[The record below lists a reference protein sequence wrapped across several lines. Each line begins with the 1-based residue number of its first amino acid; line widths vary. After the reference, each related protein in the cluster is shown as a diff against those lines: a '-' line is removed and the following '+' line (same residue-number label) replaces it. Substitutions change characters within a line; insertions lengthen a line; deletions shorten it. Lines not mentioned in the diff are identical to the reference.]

1 MEGVQPL
8 PQRSQLLEE
17 PEETPKVDMAPK
29 AKVHPMAKVRVKAKA
44 KPKGVGKAKARGVA
58 LVRGRRT
65 LRRPAG
71 VPPDVDRAQPQ
82 KVAWDAGHTVR
93 GGDMSLDG
101 LRGETGLVVEEAR
114 YFHRTCKVAGAVVGT
129 LYSGNHVEV
138 RLKPTGTTDEGILK
152 LQSGQPRLELRVLLC
167 NPACNH
173 EETAEDLVHGLRI
186 RKQRPA
192 DGEEPWV
199 NNLEKV
205 AGLEGPDELERL
217 RTEME
222 ERRKAADAP
231 RTGAELKKEKGKK
244 EKKEKKKK
252 KEKERKKSSTSGDSV
267 SGVAALDGTKAR
279 QASQKKPKALF
290 AGTGLDPLDKVRSR
304 ALRLAKRYVKKKGK
318 KASSDSDST
327 SGSSPGARLEEESET
342 IFQQAARVRGIA
354 DAYPGV
360 LANQALGQMRANLL
374 QTLGEAEGVN
384 TLPVVA
390 VQYYRQVLQ
399 KKSSGPMSRE
409 LLTLCAASDLLARGK
424 AAQCLDLLLQRVKS
438 AESTLSGTH
447 WSVAQKLELLPSEQS
462 SLTDAAEMREAQRIA
477 FEESKTR
484 WMSSLPEGRPLGSQK
499 GGGKKGSGKE
509 DYRRGADGKK
519 GGKGQG
525 KKGEWKK
532 PEDST
537 PKAS

>member
-1 MEGVQPL
+1 
-8 PQRSQLLEE
+8 
-17 PEETPKVDMAPK
+17 MAPK

-93 GGDMSLDG
+93 GGDMSLDW

-231 RTGAELKKEKGKK
+231 RTGAEPKKEKGKK

-304 ALRLAKRYVKKKGK
+304 ALQLAKRYVKKKGK

-327 SGSSPGARLEEESET
+327 SGSSQGARLEEESET

-525 KKGEWKK
+525 KKRENGRSQRIPRQKPAEQGER
-532 PEDST
+532 EE
-537 PKAS
+537 